1 MFCKMSA
8 KKNIF
13 PNMHFH
19 TEEQRRATVTK
30 KKNPKWINNDT
41 KIFKL
46 PSNIY
51 LVKSKHC
58 E

>member
-1 MFCKMSA
+1 
-8 KKNIF
+8 
-13 PNMHFH
+13 MHFH
-19 TEEQRRATVTK
+19 TEEQRRTTVTK
-30 KKNPKWINNDT
+30 KKTKKNPKWINNDT